1 MNKIRVSLD
10 GEGFRDKPKDEAISK
25 ISNRI
30 GTSTV
35 GLRPISNDMKKFAHV
50 VGCRGCTFCPATFKD
65 GKRSKENFEQQQI
78 FALDV
83 DNKNQARRISLE
95 EVRAR
100 DCLKTVKVTRQGYR
114 QDRQQHGSKGLSSR
128 IWWQSGGCFSV

>member
-50 VGCRGCTFCPATFKD
+50 VGRSGCTFCPATFKD

-83 DNKNQARRISLE
+83 DNKDQDRRISLE
-95 EVRAR
+95 E
-100 DCLKTVKVTRQGYR
+100 LKYSAKKYNLPILLPMILFPVQNMTN
-114 QDRQQHGSKGLSSR
+114 SE
-128 IWWQSGGCFSV
+128 